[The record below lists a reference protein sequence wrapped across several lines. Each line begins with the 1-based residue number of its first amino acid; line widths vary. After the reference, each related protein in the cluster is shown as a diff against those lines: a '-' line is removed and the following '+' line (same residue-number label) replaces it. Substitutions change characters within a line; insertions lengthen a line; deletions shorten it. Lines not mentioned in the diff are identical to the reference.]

1 MKLDCTHCHGKYY
14 TQPMSC
20 GHSFCPIYTKLPQL
34 KTIRLDKKNF
44 QGTAPTVFV
53 GRYGYPQVHV
63 GILAPPDIV
72 EKEAELYDAPRE
84 WSKRGFDIPD
94 VLGFRSV
101 LINSRVQASVR
112 VVKRYVE
119 ISQEVALSSKPVD
132 VEFFLHKKPVYQ
144 MSTSD
149 VETVMGAKAE
159 LKKAVLA
166 STPKIDARVEKV
178 IDDDLKA
185 GESLSLLYNKG
196 FDETFLTRILS
207 VGTLGLKKQRKL
219 VPTRFSITAV
229 DDTLGKD
236 MIDEVKEYKQMEY
249 QVFFGG
255 YMGNYFLVLCFPYVW
270 SYELFEMYMPSTLL
284 NAEKEVKFST
294 DYEFFDGRKNYAEN
308 CVGGYY
314 ASRLSVLEKLKSLKE
329 QGAVVVL
336 RFVTEEYSTPVGVWV
351 VRQASRQAVE
361 HGRMFSSQIEML
373 QYVKNFV
380 LERFHYDIDK
390 VLRESKVLTLI
401 KTQKRLFD
409 FI

>member
-34 KTIRLDKKNF
+34 QTVRLDKENF

-53 GRYGYPQVHV
+53 GRYGYPQVNV
-63 GILAPPDIV
+63 GILAPPDKI
-72 EKEAELYDAPRE
+72 EKEAELYDAPKE
-84 WSKRGFDIPD
+84 WSKRGFQIPD

-101 LINSRVQASVR
+101 LIHSRMQAPVR
-112 VVKRYVE
+112 MAKKYVE
-119 ISQEVALSSKPVD
+119 ISQEVALSSSPVD

-166 STPKIDARVEKV
+166 SSPHIDAQVEKV
-178 IDDDLKA
+178 VDDDLKA
-185 GESLSLLYNKG
+185 VESLSLLYKKG
-196 FDETFLTRILS
+196 FDENFLTRILS

-219 VPTRFSITAV
+219 VPTRWAITSV
-229 DDTLGKD
+229 DDTLGKN
-236 MIDEVKEYKQMEY
+236 MIDEIKEYKQMDY

-255 YMGNYFLVLCFPYVW
+255 YMGNYFMVLCFPYVW

-294 DYEFFDGRKNYAEN
+294 DHEFYDGRKTYAEN

-314 ASRLSVLEKLKSLKE
+314 ASRLSVLEKLHSLKK

-336 RFVTEEYSTPVGVWV
+336 RFITEEYTTPLGVWV
-351 VRQASRQAVE
+351 PRQASRGAVQ
-361 HGRMFSSQIEML
+361 HGREFSSQIEML
-373 QYVKNFV
+373 EYVKNFV

-390 VLRESKVLTLI
+390 ILKESKVLTLI